1 MSSAQAEQQSTH
13 SAMSASTSGNQ
24 PKIKQQDELTANF
37 TGVVSNVPYNSEEPV
52 TGPMKIRKTID
63 PNASASIPVQSSPL
77 LSSTPPVVSKCLIK
91 AYPFLIYANKILAIL
106 TWTDENPFLP
116 ASVVLSSILTI
127 LYFEQI
133 ITYFGHLLPVLFLAL
148 FSLSCGFVEG
158 QQQEHPTLD
167 DVVHC
172 LSTLASQSERL
183 LLPVTSLNLSAYD
196 LKRLLFTTVFLSPA
210 YVIISYFILTPR
222 TMLCAASIFLLTY
235 HSPWSRVSRR
245 LLWRS
250 KTLRMVCF
258 YVTGLDFDQQG
269 AKSSLF
275 KYAMRKTNKKLK
287 EVTRKATGGG
297 KKGAV
302 RFTYVLYENQR
313 RWLGVGW
320 TPNLLSYERTPW
332 TDEFLNE
339 AESPDNFEL
348 PQLEDDSGMH
358 WRWVDKTWRVD
369 LTNDGG
375 IQLPST
381 KSRTT
386 ADPKPDEG
394 FIYFDNTWRNPTTE
408 DSFSKYTRRR
418 RWVRTA
424 ELIPLA
430 DDQLYDEEGEA
441 TGEEEGEV
449 DESAV
454 GKAVGKVSRKTSGR
468 TSGEISGK
476 TSGKALETDAGV
488 GHVRRRSA
496 HFAEQDVESEPANQP
511 SKVKFAGVVTRK
523 GSQNALNQT
532 EGEQSKAEEGDTAQL
547 SNDDMRLRAE
557 SVSAVQ
563 NVSAEG
569 DISTSSTK
577 AKRRKSL
584 RLDTEPSVMGEADNT
599 EESHSKK
606 DD

>member
-1 MSSAQAEQQSTH
+1 MSSPLAEQHSTH
-13 SAMSASTSGNQ
+13 NSESASTNGEE
-24 PKIKQQDELTANF
+24 PKIRQEDELTANF
-37 TGVVSNVPYNSEEPV
+37 TGVVSNIPYRPDEPV
-52 TGPMKIRKTID
+52 AGTMKIKKTVEL
-63 PNASASIPVQSSPL
+63 NAAASIQVQSSPL
-77 LSSTPPVVSKCLIK
+77 LSSTPPVVSKSLIR
-91 AYPFLIYANKILAIL
+91 AYPFLIYANKVLAIL
-106 TWTDENPFLP
+106 TWTDENPFFP
-116 ASVVLSSILTI
+116 TAVVLSSILLI

-133 ITYFGHLLPVLFLAL
+133 ITYFGHLLPVLFLSL
-148 FSLSCGFVEG
+148 FSLSCGYVER
-158 QQQEHPTLD
+158 QQQKHPTLD

-172 LSTLASQSERL
+172 LSTLAEQSERL
-183 LLPVTSLNLSAYD
+183 LLPVTGLNLSAYD

-210 YVIISYFILTPR
+210 YVIVSYFILTPR
-222 TMLCAASIFLLTY
+222 TIICATCVFLLTY
-235 HSPWSRVSRR
+235 HSPWSRVTRR

-258 YVTGLDFDQQG
+258 YVTGLDLDQQG

-369 LTNDGG
+369 LTNDGA

-424 ELIPLA
+424 ELVPLVEG
-430 DDQLYDEEGEA
+430 DISDGEA
-441 TGEEEGEV
+441 EGREEVVTMATGATRSQPV
-449 DESAV
+449 RA
-454 GKAVGKVSRKTSGR
+454 
-468 TSGEISGK
+468 
-476 TSGKALETDAGV
+476 ETRAKNI
-488 GHVRRRSA
+488 RRRSA
-496 HFAEQDVESEPANQP
+496 HFAPENVGPEATSSP
-511 SKVKFAGVVTRK
+511 SKVKFASVVTRK
-523 GSQNALNQT
+523 GSEHALNQLK
-532 EGEQSKAEEGDTAQL
+532 GGSQKAETGKKAEAARKDEIKEKPDD
-547 SNDDMRLRAE
+547 DDMKLRAE
-557 SVSAVQ
+557 SISAVQ

-569 DISTSSTK
+569 DISTSLTK
-577 AKRRKSL
+577 AKKRKSL
-584 RLDTEPSVMGEADNT
+584 RFDTEPSVTSSGQEGESGND
-599 EESHSKK
+599 EGDSKK
-606 DD
+606 KE